1 MAKVPN
7 ELVNE
12 RQKDRFDRDVARRVV
27 EGRRPDD
34 DAPEPDLAFG
44 SGDGTIV
51 VAGEHTGVRC
61 DFQGT
66 VAEDVSRGEVAAVR
80 RLEHF
85 EHGMAVIE
93 KAERRTATRRPID
106 RLAERSREQTGLGRG
121 PGGAVAGDDEQPAT
135 TFDEP
140 LERACT
146 ARRKRRV
153 V

>member
-44 SGDGTIV
+44 SGDGAIV

-61 DFQGT
+61 DFQGP

-85 EHGMAVIE
+85 EHFMAVIGD
-93 KAERRTATRRPID
+93 ADRRTAAVGAID
-106 RLAERSREQTGLGRG
+106 DSAEAARE
-121 PGGAVAGDDEQPAT
+121 
-135 TFDEP
+135 
-140 LERACT
+140 
-146 ARRKRRV
+146 
-153 V
+153 